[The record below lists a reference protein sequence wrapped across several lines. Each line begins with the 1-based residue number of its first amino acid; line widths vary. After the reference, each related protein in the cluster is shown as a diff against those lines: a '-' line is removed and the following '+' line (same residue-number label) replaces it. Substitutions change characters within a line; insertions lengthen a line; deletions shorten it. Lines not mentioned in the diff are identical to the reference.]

1 MKAWV
6 NGQIVDAAEARVSAF
21 DHAFTVGDGVF
32 ETVKVTGG
40 RAFAITRHLD
50 RLTRS
55 AVGLGLPLPD
65 DVLLALAVGEILA
78 ANAEVKE
85 ARLRITV
92 TGGPAPL
99 GSDRGS
105 GSPSLVLAM
114 APLAGW
120 PAYADVVTV
129 PWTRNERS
137 ATVGLKTTSYAENV
151 VALTYAHERDAGEA
165 IFCNTRGRLCEGTG
179 SNIFVAL
186 DGRLLTPPIASGC
199 LAGITRDL
207 VLQWLP
213 EVEEEDLPATA
224 LFEASEAFL
233 TSSTRDIQP
242 IRRVDGRALPA
253 VPGPLTERAMVVFA
267 ERAAEDQDP

>member
-6 NGQIVDAAEARVSAF
+6 NGRIVEAAEARVSAF

-32 ETVKVTGG
+32 ETVKVIGG
-40 RAFAITRHLD
+40 RPFALTRHLD

-55 AVGLGLPLPD
+55 AVGLGLPMPD
-65 DVLLALAVGEILA
+65 DVSLQLAVGEILA
-78 ANAEVKE
+78 ANSDVKE
-85 ARLRITV
+85 ARLRITL

-99 GSDRGS
+99 GSSRGTA
-105 GSPSLVLAM
+105 SPTLVLAI

-137 ATVGLKTTSYAENV
+137 ATVGLKTTSYADNV

-165 IFCNTRGRLCEGTG
+165 IFANTSGRLCEGTG
-179 SNIFVAL
+179 SNVFVGIG
-186 DGRLLTPPIASGC
+186 GRLVTPPLAAGA
-199 LAGITRDL
+199 LAGITREL
-207 VLQWLP
+207 LLEWLP
-213 EVEEEDLPATA
+213 DAVEEDLPASA
-224 LFEASEAFL
+224 LAGAHEAFL

-242 IRRVDGRALPA
+242 IRRVDGRELPA

-267 ERAAEDQDP
+267 ERAADNIEP

>member
-6 NGQIVDAAEARVSAF
+6 NGRIVEAAEARVSAF

-32 ETVKVTGG
+32 ETVKVTDG
-40 RAFAITRHLD
+40 RAFSLTRHLD

-65 DVLLALAVGEILA
+65 DVLLQLAVGEILA
-78 ANAEVKE
+78 ANAELRE

-99 GSDRGS
+99 GSDRGQ
-105 GSPSLVLAM
+105 GAPSLVLAM
-114 APLAGW
+114 APQAGW

-165 IFCNTRGRLCEGTG
+165 IFANTRGRLCEGTG
-179 SNIFVAL
+179 SNIFLGVG
-186 DGRLLTPPIASGC
+186 GRLVTPPLASGC

-213 EVEEEDLPATA
+213 EAGEQDLPELA
-224 LFEASEAFL
+224 LFEATEAFL

-242 IRRVDGRALPA
+242 IRRVDGRTLPA
-253 VPGPLTERAMVVFA
+253 VPGPLTERTMVVFA
-267 ERAAEDQDP
+267 ERAADNMDP

>member
-6 NGQIVDAAEARVSAF
+6 NGRIVEAAEARVSAF

-32 ETVKVTGG
+32 ETVKVTDG
-40 RAFAITRHLD
+40 RAFSLTRHLD

-65 DVLLALAVGEILA
+65 DVLLQLAVGEILA
-78 ANAEVKE
+78 ANAELRE

-99 GSDRGS
+99 GSDRGQ
-105 GSPSLVLAM
+105 GAPSLVLAM
-114 APLAGW
+114 APQAGW

-165 IFCNTRGRLCEGTG
+165 IFANTRGRLCEGTG
-179 SNIFVAL
+179 SNIFL
-186 DGRLLTPPIASGC
+186 GGGGRLVTPPLASGC

-213 EVEEEDLPATA
+213 EAGEQDLPELA
-224 LFEASEAFL
+224 LFEATEAFL

-242 IRRVDGRALPA
+242 IRRVDGRTLPA
-253 VPGPLTERAMVVFA
+253 VPGPLTERTMVGFA
-267 ERAAEDQDP
+267 ERAADNMDP

>member
-6 NGQIVDAAEARVSAF
+6 NGRIVEAAEARVSAF

-32 ETVKVTGG
+32 ETVKVTDG
-40 RAFAITRHLD
+40 RAFSLTRHLD

-65 DVLLALAVGEILA
+65 DVLLQLAVGEILA
-78 ANAEVKE
+78 ANAELRE

-99 GSDRGS
+99 GSDRGQ
-105 GSPSLVLAM
+105 GAPSLVLAM
-114 APLAGW
+114 APQAGW

-165 IFCNTRGRLCEGTG
+165 IFANTRGRLCEGTG
-179 SNIFVAL
+179 SNIFLGVG
-186 DGRLLTPPIASGC
+186 GRLVTPPLASGC

-213 EVEEEDLPATA
+213 EAGEQDLPELA
-224 LFEASEAFL
+224 LFEATEAFL

>member
-6 NGQIVDAAEARVSAF
+6 NGRIVEAAEARVSAF

-40 RAFAITRHLD
+40 RPFALTRHLD

-55 AVGLGLPLPD
+55 AVGLGLPMPD
-65 DVLLALAVGEILA
+65 DPSLQLAVGEILA
-78 ANAEVKE
+78 ANSEVKD
-85 ARLRITV
+85 ARLRITL

-99 GSDRGS
+99 GSGRGTAT
-105 GSPSLVLAM
+105 PTLVLAM

-137 ATVGLKTTSYAENV
+137 ATVGLKTTSYADNV

-165 IFCNTRGRLCEGTG
+165 IFANTAGRLCEGTG
-179 SNIFVAL
+179 SNVFVGIG
-186 DGRLLTPPIASGC
+186 GRLVTPPLASGA

-207 VLQWLP
+207 LLEWLP
-213 EVEEEDLPATA
+213 EVAEGDLPQSA
-224 LFEASEAFL
+224 LAAANEAFL

-242 IRRVDGRALPA
+242 IRRVDGRPLPA
-253 VPGPLTERAMVVFA
+253 VPGPLTERAMVIFA
-267 ERAAEDQDP
+267 ERAADNIEP

>member
-6 NGQIVDAAEARVSAF
+6 NGRIVDAAEARVSAF

-40 RAFAITRHLD
+40 RAFALTRHLD

-65 DVLLALAVGEILA
+65 DVLLALAVGETLA
-78 ANAEVKE
+78 ANAQTKE

-151 VALTYAHERDAGEA
+151 VALTYAHGRDAGEA
-165 IFCNTRGRLCEGTG
+165 IFANTRGRLCEGTG
-179 SNIFVAL
+179 SNVFLGIG
-186 DGRLLTPPIASGC
+186 GRLLTPPLSAGC

-213 EVEEEDLPATA
+213 DVVEEDLPELA
-224 LFEASEAFL
+224 LHQANEAFL

-242 IRRVDGRALPA
+242 IRRVDGRTLPA
-253 VPGPLTERAMVVFA
+253 VPGPLTEKAMVVFA
-267 ERAAEDQDP
+267 ERAADDLDP

>member
-6 NGQIVDAAEARVSAF
+6 NGRIVEAAEARVSAF

-40 RAFAITRHLD
+40 RPFALTRHLD

-55 AVGLGLPLPD
+55 AVGLGLPMPD
-65 DVLLALAVGEILA
+65 DVSLQLAVGEILA
-78 ANAEVKE
+78 ANSDVKE
-85 ARLRITV
+85 ARLRITL

-99 GSDRGS
+99 GSSRGTA
-105 GSPSLVLAM
+105 SPTLVLAI

-137 ATVGLKTTSYAENV
+137 ATVGLKTTSYADNV

-165 IFCNTRGRLCEGTG
+165 IFANTSGRLCEGTG
-179 SNIFVAL
+179 SNVFVGIG
-186 DGRLLTPPIASGC
+186 GRLVTPPLAAGA
-199 LAGITRDL
+199 LAGITREL
-207 VLQWLP
+207 LLEWLP
-213 EVEEEDLPATA
+213 DAVEEDLPESA
-224 LFEASEAFL
+224 LAGAHEAFL

-242 IRRVDGRALPA
+242 IRRVDGRELPA

-267 ERAAEDQDP
+267 ERAADNIEP